1 MQAIARLILKL
12 LVKDAKQLGTMDSTS
27 GKVKF

>member
-12 LVKDAKQLGTMDSTS
+12 LVKDANKLGTLDIN
-27 GKVKF
+27 GKVQF